1 VSYFFKKP
9 LPESAVIKRF
19 FIIVSLLIP
28 FIPCH
33 ALSEARQEIVAV
45 QGMRVAPYEEAIKG
59 FKSLCDATITRLV
72 ISELK
77 GADVV
82 EKIHEIR
89 PDLVLAIG
97 MGALSRVKAIHDI
110 PVVYLMILDPRS
122 ILSGGRNIT
131 GVSMNIPQ
139 ERQLRTLSKALPD
152 IKTIGLLYDP
162 ERTGYLAKGARNAA
176 REIGLKLVAN
186 EVHRSREVPPLIED
200 MRGKIDVFWMLPD
213 LTVITPE
220 TVEFLLLFS
229 LENKIPILSFSEKY
243 VELGALM
250 SIGIDTFDMGCQAG
264 DMAKA
269 ILSGRDV
276 TNVQQ
281 VDARKAVM
289 WINLKVARKLGIT
302 IDEKIIRKAR
312 VIN

>member
-1 VSYFFKKP
+1 M
-9 LPESAVIKRF
+9 IKRF
-19 FIIVSLLIP
+19 FIIVSLLIS
-28 FIPCH
+28 FILCH
-33 ALSEARQEIVAV
+33 GLSEARQQIVAV
-45 QGMRVAPYEEAIKG
+45 QGMRVAPYEEAVKG
-59 FKSLCDATITRLV
+59 FKSVCDATITRVV

-77 GADVV
+77 GADFV
-82 EKIHEIR
+82 ERIHEIR

-97 MGALSRVKAIHDI
+97 MGALLRVKGIHDI
-110 PVVYLMILDPRS
+110 PVVYLMVLDPQS
-122 ILSGGRNIT
+122 IILSGGKNIT

-139 ERQLRTLSKALPD
+139 ERQLLTLSKALPH

-162 ERTGYLAKGARNAA
+162 DRTGYLAKGARNAA
-176 REIGLKLVAN
+176 REIGLKLIAK

-264 DMAKA
+264 GMAKA
-269 ILSGRDV
+269 ILSGRDAA
-276 TNVQQ
+276 NVRQ